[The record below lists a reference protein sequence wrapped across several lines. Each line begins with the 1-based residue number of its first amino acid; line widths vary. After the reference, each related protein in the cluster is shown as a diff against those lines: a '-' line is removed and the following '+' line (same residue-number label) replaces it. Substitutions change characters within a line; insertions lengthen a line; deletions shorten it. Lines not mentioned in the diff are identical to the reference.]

1 MWEAAIVEVSLKW
14 FLELWEICNNDVHG
28 HTKTEQTTRLQTRH
42 RITARRMMTQRP
54 LVRPSDQWMFPTDPE
69 AYLETA
75 TAHQLGTWIASRRKT
90 IKNSTKMAAK
100 ESSRGTANITTFF
113 QPKDP
118 GGVARMQRWQQ
129 DKLVHDAYCK
139 KKRRKAQPASRSAQQ
154 KITGY
159 LTLRGQLD

>member
-14 FLELWEICNNDVHG
+14 FLKLWKTRNNDVHG
-28 HTKTEQTTRLQTRH
+28 HTKTEQTTRLQNRH
-42 RITARRMMTQRP
+42 QITAQRMMTQRP
-54 LVRPSDQWMFPTDPE
+54 MVRPSDQWMFPTDPD

-90 IKNSTKMAAK
+90 IKNSAKMAAK

-113 QPKDP
+113 QPTNP
-118 GGVARMQRWQQ
+118 GGVARMRRWRQ

-139 KKRRKAQPASRSAQQ
+139 KKRRKDQPASRNAQQ
-154 KITGY
+154 TITGY